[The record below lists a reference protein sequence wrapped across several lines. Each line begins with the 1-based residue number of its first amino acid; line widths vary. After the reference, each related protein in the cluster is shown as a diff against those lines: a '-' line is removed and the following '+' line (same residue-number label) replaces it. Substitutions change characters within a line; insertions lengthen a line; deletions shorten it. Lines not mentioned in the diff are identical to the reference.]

1 MSKTLIILKPDAVKR
16 KLVGE
21 ILTRFEKR
29 NIEITKLRQ
38 TKLTKDL
45 VKEHYSHLLDKPFYK
60 DIETYM
66 LSGYVI
72 IAVLEAENVVDMVRK
87 MIGET
92 NPLQAQPG
100 TIRFDYAQTM
110 DENIIHASDSDGAA
124 EIEIKRF
131 F

>member
-1 MSKTLIILKPDAVKR
+1 M
-16 KLVGE
+16 
-21 ILTRFEKR
+21 
-29 NIEITKLRQ
+29 
-38 TKLTKDL
+38 
-45 VKEHYSHLLDKPFYK
+45 LDKPFYK

-92 NPLQAQPG
+92 DPSQAQPG

-110 DENIIHASDSDGAA
+110 DENIIHASDSDDTAK
-124 EIEIKRF
+124 IEIKRF
-131 F
+131 FK

>member
-29 NIEITKLRQ
+29 NITITKLCQ

-92 NPLQAQPG
+92 NPLQSQPG